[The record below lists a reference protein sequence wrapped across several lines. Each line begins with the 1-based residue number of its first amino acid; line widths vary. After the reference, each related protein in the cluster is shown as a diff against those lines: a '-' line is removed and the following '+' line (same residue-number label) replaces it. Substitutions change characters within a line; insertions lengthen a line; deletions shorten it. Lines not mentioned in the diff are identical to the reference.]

1 VAAGLGV
8 FFLPENWRWPISQEG
23 SMTTFM
29 LVLVVGHV
37 VMIEPDYGTKEA
49 CEAAARV
56 YLSRND
62 WPPEIKRREFACVF
76 VSGPHGGAATL
87 QGL

>member
-1 VAAGLGV
+1 LAPGI
-8 FFLPENWRWPISQEG
+8 FFLPGILRWSISQEA

-29 LVLVVGHV
+29 LVLVVGNV
-37 VMIEPDYGTKEA
+37 IMIEPDYETKEA

-62 WPPEIKRREFACVF
+62 RLPGIKKQEFACVF
-76 VSGPHGGAATL
+76 VSGPHGGAALL